1 MVKINDKAKEFCL
14 PDYEKKEVCLKD
26 FLGKWI
32 VLYFYPKD
40 NTSGWTKEAKDF
52 SERLDAFKKANAV
65 VIGISP
71 DSPERHKAFIEKHNL
86 KIILLSDVE
95 KKVLKD
101 YNAWQLK
108 KNYGKESMGVVRST
122 YIINPEGF
130 IVALWQNVKVRQK
143 RKDYEVFHAD
153 KVLEKLKEIQM
164 DNQ

>member
-14 PDYEKKEVCLKD
+14 PDCEKKEVCLKD

-71 DSPERHKAFIEKHNL
+71 DSPERHKTFIEKHNL

-143 RKDYEVFHAD
+143 RKDYEIFHAD

-164 DNQ
+164 DN